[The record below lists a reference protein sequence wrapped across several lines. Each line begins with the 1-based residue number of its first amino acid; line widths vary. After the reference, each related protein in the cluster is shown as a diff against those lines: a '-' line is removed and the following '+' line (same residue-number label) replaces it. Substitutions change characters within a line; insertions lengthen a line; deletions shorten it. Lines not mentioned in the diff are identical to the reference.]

1 MISVTVLT
9 GLMKDHQLPER
20 MKITWD
26 ETDEGEISHAERV
39 FETYLRE
46 GWMAFG
52 EGGKGMKQ
60 IFKFDATLA
69 KIILVP
75 PLGGG

>member
-1 MISVTVLT
+1 MVSVTVLT

-26 ETDEGEISHAERV
+26 ETNGEQIFHAEKV
-39 FETYLRE
+39 FETYLQE
-46 GWMAFG
+46 GWMAFS
-52 EGGKGMKQ
+52 EDGKGMRQ
-60 IFKFDATLA
+60 IFKFDASLA